1 MLIQD
6 EKMLFH
12 VSAFDSAGRLRFSH
26 DRRAD
31 EAARE
36 LALVRRVARR
46 SAVRTV
52 LRRVIALM
60 RNDSAQESAQP
71 KPIV

>member
-12 VSAFDSAGRLRFSH
+12 VSAFDAAGRLRISH

-46 SAVRTV
+46 GAVCAV
-52 LRRVIALM
+52 LGRVIALV
-60 RNDSAQESAQP
+60 RNDPAPKSVQP